1 MESIFLLGEAQ
12 RAAFL
17 RHTMQSFP
25 STTYICLWSYS
36 LLPSSCLLFLDGF
49 YDEEK
54 IGNVAST
61 RLFSAYC
68 GSVKYVDNKWLPG
81 LTSINNVPYMEVD
94 VDYLLTT
101 MLITS
106 ENAAQLQ
113 FYQVAGIKLQTVVF
127 MGCAAGEIELGFS
140 TKPPVNLQSEIQSRF
155 HLHSP
160 EQIASSSSSVDIP
173 FISTHHSLIQT
184 EEEQQVMTTPPSA
197 FTRYYQPEPLI
208 VASTHRNSNS
218 LFARSLS
225 FFRNLNAR
233 NSLQMHH
240 AITERRRRQKQSHS
254 FHILRHLVPQV
265 SKKDNAS
272 LLSETAEYLRS
283 MRSQLGELETRNAI
297 LEMQL
302 SSAPREELGSSSQ
315 RVSVEMM
322 APSSTSRARLLDL
335 RISLRSRECSL
346 SDLVARVLGL
356 LKQQGRKVSL
366 VSLKSNTRFVE
377 SLPVHGL
384 VLRYKVEGDEFDES
398 GFQEAVRRVVD
409 DTHSHI
415 CSSNHIDAI
424 MDF

>member
-1 MESIFLLGEAQ
+1 MESIFLLGEDQ

-17 RHTMQSFP
+17 RLTMQSFP

-36 LLPSSCLLFLDGF
+36 PLPSSCLLFLDGF

-54 IGNVAST
+54 IGNLAAT
-61 RLFSAYC
+61 RLFNAYC

-81 LTSINNVPYMEVD
+81 LTSMNNVPYMEVD

-101 MLITS
+101 MPITS
-106 ENAAQLQ
+106 ENAAAAQMQ
-113 FYQVAGIKLQTVVF
+113 FYQTVVF
-127 MGCAAGEIELGFS
+127 MGCAAGEVELGFS

-155 HLHSP
+155 YLYFP
-160 EQIASSSSSVDIP
+160 EQIASSSTSVDIP

-184 EEEQQVMTTPPSA
+184 EEQQVMTTPPSA
-197 FTRYYQPEPLI
+197 FTTYQPEPLI

-218 LFARSLS
+218 LFTRSLS
-225 FFRNLNAR
+225 FFRNLNTR

-240 AITERRRRQKQSHS
+240 VIVERRRRQKQSQS
-254 FHILRHLVPQV
+254 FQILRHLVPQV

-272 LLSETAEYLRS
+272 LLGETAEYLRS
-283 MRSQLGELETRNAI
+283 LRSQLGELETRNAV

-302 SSAPREELGSSSQ
+302 STAPREELGSSSQ

-322 APSSTSRARLLDL
+322 APSSTSQERLLDL

-356 LKQQGRKVSL
+356 LKQQERNVSL
-366 VSLKSNTRFVE
+366 LSLQSDTRFVE

-384 VLRYKVEGDEFDES
+384 ILRCKVEGDEFDES
-398 GFQEAVRRVVD
+398 GLQEAVRRVVD

-415 CSSNHIDAI
+415 CNSNHIGAF

>member
-1 MESIFLLGEAQ
+1 MESIFLLGEDQ

-36 LLPSSCLLFLDGF
+36 SLPSSCLLFLDGF

-54 IGNVAST
+54 IGNLAAT
-61 RLFSAYC
+61 RLFNAYC
-68 GSVKYVDNKWLPG
+68 GSIKYVDNLQRLPG
-81 LTSINNVPYMEVD
+81 LASMNNVPYMEVD

-106 ENAAQLQ
+106 ENAAQMQ
-113 FYQVAGIKLQTVVF
+113 FYQVAGIKTVVF

-155 HLHSP
+155 YLHFL
-160 EQIASSSSSVDIP
+160 EQIPSSSSSSSVDIP
-173 FISTHHSLIQT
+173 FISSTHHSLIQT
-184 EEEQQVMTTPPSA
+184 EEQQVTPPPSA
-197 FTRYYQPEPLI
+197 FTRYQPGLI

-218 LFARSLS
+218 LFTRSLS
-225 FFRNLNAR
+225 FFTNLNTR

-240 AITERRRRQKQSHS
+240 AITERRRRQKLNHS
-254 FHILRHLVPQV
+254 FQILRDLVPQV

-272 LLSETAEYLRS
+272 LLSETTEYLRS
-283 MRSQLGELETRNAI
+283 LRSQLGELEARNDL

-302 SSAPREELGSSSQ
+302 STAPREELGSSSQ
-315 RVSVEMM
+315 RVSVEIKRM
-322 APSSTSRARLLDL
+322 APSSTSQPRFLDL

-356 LKQQGRKVSL
+356 LKQQERNVSL
-366 VSLKSNTRFVE
+366 LSLQSNTRFVE

-384 VLRYKVEGDEFDES
+384 VLRCKVEGEEFDES

-409 DTHSHI
+409 D
-415 CSSNHIDAI
+415 
-424 MDF
+424 M